1 MSAVTAPRSPRSG
14 PVIRTIVVVAAG
26 VVALWLAV
34 VALIAVFQR
43 QLIYLPDAS
52 APSPPGDVEEVGL
65 TTRDGLELTSWFL
78 PVDAAVSTVLVT
90 PGNAGNRAL
99 RLPLAR
105 GLNARGHAVLLLD
118 YRGFGGNPG
127 SPSEAGLRADA
138 RAARDHLDGRDDV
151 DSSTIAYLGESIGS
165 GVASGL
171 ATEVPPVALVLR
183 SPFPELAD
191 VGRSAYPFLPVRM
204 LLRERHPVAQQ
215 LEAYAGPVLVVA
227 GEDDAIVPP
236 ELSREVA
243 EVADAELAMIPG
255 ANHNDLG
262 LLAGDPYLDA
272 VDDHLRNA
280 VAGGTGD

>member
-1 MSAVTAPRSPRSG
+1 MIRAIGTVT
-14 PVIRTIVVVAAG
+14 VG
-26 VVALWLAV
+26 VVALWLV
-34 VALIAVFQR
+34 VVVLAAVFQR

-52 APSPPGDVEEVGL
+52 TPDPPEDVEEVAL
-65 TTRDGLELTSWFL
+65 VTVDGLELTSWFL
-78 PVDAAVSTVLVT
+78 PVDAAASTVLVT
-90 PGNAGNRAL
+90 PGNAGSRAL

-105 GLNARGHAVLLLD
+105 GLNDRGHAVLLLD

-127 SPSEAGLRADA
+127 SPSEEGLRADA

-165 GVASGL
+165 GVASRL
-171 ATEVPPVALVLR
+171 ATEVPPAALVLR

-191 VGRSAYPFLPVRM
+191 VARSAYPFLPVRT
-204 LLRERHPVAQQ
+204 LLHEHHPVAEH
-215 LEAYAGPVLVVA
+215 LEAYDGPVLVVA
-227 GEDDAIVPP
+227 GEDDSIVPP

-243 EVADAELAMIPG
+243 EVADAELVLIPG
-255 ANHNDLG
+255 ADHNDLG

-280 VAGGTGD
+280 VARGTRD